1 MKEQHFNRIVVAYV
15 SLGILIF
22 SLSTASLAADEIC
35 LPSPNGQ
42 IKAFVSTDAKGQL
55 AYRLTHRANT
65 VIETSALGVT
75 VDGKTLGLKVKIEP
89 PAHREISTSYPWR
102 GVKSRAVNHCNSYD
116 VPIVNQA
123 GGLTWTLE
131 VRVFNDG
138 MAYRYRIPGTGRR
151 RVEREATCWQL
162 PGGTSVWYQTNT
174 ASYEG
179 VYNKS
184 KPEDIPLESEGRQGK
199 RPVFLGCP
207 VTVELP
213 HGEYALLSEAGL
225 YNYSGMTLK
234 PTGTRTFEAT
244 FEDDPKG
251 FALDGPIVSPW
262 RVTII
267 TENLHDLVNSDLIPN
282 LCEPPDA
289 DLFPDGI
296 QTDWIRPGKGL
307 ITWAVFGNDGARW
320 DRQKWFVDMCAKMN
334 CEYLLV
340 DGGWRSE
347 RWGWL
352 KDGGDLWAR
361 LDELC
366 RYAAARDVGI
376 FVWHAY
382 PEGRN
387 DGPGLTDRAKREEFF
402 QRCKAAGVKGVKVDF
417 FNSESKKTV
426 DAYQDILRMTAEYQ
440 LMVNFHGANKPTG
453 EVRTWPHEI
462 TREGIREQ
470 EYLLWEQLPLH
481 HYAVLPFTRMVAG
494 HGDFLPTYV
503 RSKYLKNTTAV
514 FQLATSII
522 FYSPFICWPDH
533 PEAYLESPFLPLIRT
548 MPAVWDE
555 TRVLEGSEIGTFVA
569 FARRSGED
577 WYVAVLNCQEK
588 QKTYSLPLA
597 FLGEGD
603 YEAALYQDEPGP
615 HTSVKIE
622 AGHSVQKEQ
631 TISVRL
637 KSGGGFVGRFS
648 KPEEYTK

>member
-1 MKEQHFNRIVVAYV
+1 MNEQHFNRIVVAYV
-15 SLGILIF
+15 NFGILIF
-22 SLSTASLAADEIC
+22 SLSTASLAAEEVC
-35 LPSPNGQ
+35 LPSPNGL
-42 IKAFVSTDAKGQL
+42 IKAFVSTDAQGQL
-55 AYRLTHRANT
+55 VYRLMYRKST
-65 VIETSALGVT
+65 VIETSAIGVT
-75 VDGKTLGLKVKIEP
+75 IDGQTLGLKVKIEP
-89 PAHREISTSYPWR
+89 PARREISTNYPWR
-102 GVKSRAVNHCNSYD
+102 GVKNRAVNHCYSYD
-116 VPIVNQA
+116 VPVIHQA

-131 VRVFNDG
+131 VRVFDDG
-138 MAYRYRIPGTGRR
+138 MAYRYRIDGTGRR
-151 RVEREATCWQL
+151 RIEREVTSWQL
-162 PGGTSVWYQTNT
+162 PRGTSVWYQTNT
-174 ASYEG
+174 ANYEG
-179 VYNKS
+179 VYNQS
-184 KPEDIPLESEGRQGK
+184 SPEDIPLESKGPQGK

-213 HGEYALLSEAGL
+213 NGEYALLSEAGL

-234 PTGTRTFEAT
+234 PTGSRTFEAA

-251 FALDGPIVSPW
+251 FVLDGPIISPW
-262 RVTII
+262 RVNIL
-267 TENLHDLVNSDLIPN
+267 TENLHDLVNSDLIFN
-282 LCEPPDA
+282 VCEPPDA
-289 DLFPDGI
+289 NLFPDGI
-296 QTDWIRPGKGL
+296 RTGWIQPGKGP
-307 ITWAVFGNDGARW
+307 ITWAVFGNDGAQW

-340 DGGWRSE
+340 DAGWRSE

-366 RYAAARDVGI
+366 RYAAARNVGI
-376 FVWHAY
+376 FMWHAY

-387 DGPGLTDRAKREEFF
+387 DGPGLTNRAKREELF
-402 QRCKAAGVKGVKVDF
+402 QRCKAAGVKGVKIDF
-417 FNSESKKTV
+417 FDSESKKIV
-426 DAYQDILRMTAEYQ
+426 DVYEDILRMTAEYQ

-470 EYLLWEQLPLH
+470 EYLLWQQLPLH
-481 HYAVLPFTRMVAG
+481 HYAALPFTRLVAG

-503 RSKYLKNTTAV
+503 RPKYLKNTTAV

-522 FYSPFICWPDH
+522 FHSPFICWPDH

-555 TRVLEGSEIGTFVA
+555 TRVLEGSEIGAFVS
-569 FARRSGED
+569 FARRLGED

-588 QKTYSLPLA
+588 EKAYSIPLA

-603 YEAALYQDEPGP
+603 YKAALYHDAPGP
-615 HTSVKIE
+615 NTSVRIE
-622 AGHSVQKEQ
+622 AGHSMQKAQ

-648 KPEEYTK
+648 KSKEYTK

>member
-1 MKEQHFNRIVVAYV
+1 MKKRQLNRIVAAYLN
-15 SLGILIF
+15 LGILMMV
-22 SLSTASLAADEIC
+22 LSAESIAADEIC

-42 IKAFVSTDAKGQL
+42 IKAFVSTDAQGQL
-55 AYRLTHRANT
+55 AYRVMHMEDT
-65 VIETSALGVT
+65 VIETSELGVT
-75 VDGKTLGLKVKIEP
+75 VDSQTLGLKVKIGP
-89 PAHREISTSYPWR
+89 PAHKEILTRYPWR
-102 GVKSRAVNHCNSYD
+102 GGKNQAVNHCNAFD
-116 VPIVNQA
+116 VPVIHQ
-123 GGLTWTLE
+123 GSGLTWILE
-131 VRVFNDG
+131 VRVFDDG
-138 MAYRYRIPGTGRR
+138 VAYRYRIPGTGQRR
-151 RVEREATCWQL
+151 IDREATCWQL
-162 PGGTSVWYQTNT
+162 PQGTSVWYQTNT

-184 KPEDIPLESEGRQGK
+184 KPEGIPLESEGRQG
-199 RPVFLGCP
+199 RRSVFLGCP
-207 VTVELP
+207 VTVEFSN
-213 HGEYALLSEAGL
+213 GKYALLSEAGL

-234 PTGTRTFEAT
+234 PTGSRTFEVA

-251 FALDGPIVSPW
+251 FILDGPIMSPW
-262 RVTII
+262 RITIV
-267 TENLHDLVNSDLIPN
+267 TENLHDLVNSDLIHN

-296 QTDWIRPGKGL
+296 RTDWIQPGKGL

-352 KDGGDLWAR
+352 KDGGDLWDR

-366 RYAAARDVGI
+366 RYAAARDVDI

-387 DGPGLTDRAKREEFF
+387 DGPGLTDRTVREDFF
-402 QRCKAAGVKGVKVDF
+402 RRCKAMGVKGVKIDF
-417 FNSESKKTV
+417 FNSESKKVV
-426 DAYQDILRMTAEYQ
+426 DVYEDILRMTAEHQ

-470 EYLLWEQLPLH
+470 EYLLWDQLPLH

-503 RSKYLKNTTAV
+503 RPKYLKNTTAV
-514 FQLATSII
+514 FQLATAIV
-522 FYSPFICWPDH
+522 FTSPFICWPDH

-548 MPAVWDE
+548 MPEVWDE
-555 TRVLEGSEIGTFVA
+555 TRVLEDSEIGTFVA
-569 FARRSGED
+569 FARRSGRD
-577 WYVAVLNCQEK
+577 WYVAVLNCQKK
-588 QKTYSLPLA
+588 QKKYSIPLS
-597 FLGEGD
+597 FLAEGY
-603 YEAALYQDEPGP
+603 YEATLYHDAPGP
-615 HTSVKIE
+615 PASVRVE
-622 AGHSVQKEQ
+622 AGHSLQKGQTVSVQ
-631 TISVRL
+631 L
-637 KSGGGFVGRFS
+637 KAGGGFVGRFK
-648 KPEEYTK
+648 KPGEYTK